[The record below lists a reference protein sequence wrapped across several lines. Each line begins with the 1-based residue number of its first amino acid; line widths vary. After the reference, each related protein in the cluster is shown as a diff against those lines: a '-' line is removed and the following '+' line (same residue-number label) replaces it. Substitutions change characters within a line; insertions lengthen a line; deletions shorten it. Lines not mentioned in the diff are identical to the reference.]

1 MPRVP
6 AEPAEAYTLLAG
18 LYDEIVIDPC
28 HEDWVA
34 FLDALWCEDPLG
46 VRSVL
51 DVCCGTGLLAARLRA
66 RGYEVAGVDAS
77 QAMLDVA
84 RRRLGPD
91 VALSRTTLPGMTV
104 EGVFDAAVSTFD
116 SFNYLTPDELR
127 ATLCEIAL
135 RVRPDGWLVFDLHT
149 DRMMEF
155 TISNPVVEGEAS
167 GNAFAIRSVVDAV
180 VRTCD
185 TTIELT
191 PAPGGAPFSERHRQY
206 FHPDA
211 AVRDALQD
219 AGFEL
224 TGISEEYTHR
234 PVAASTLRATF
245 IARRRPGHPASWSS

>member
-1 MPRVP
+1 MSRVP
-6 AEPAEAYTLLAG
+6 VEPAEAYSLIAG
-18 LYDEIVIDPC
+18 VYDEIVVDPC
-28 HEDWVA
+28 HDEWA
-34 FLDALWCEDPLG
+34 SFLDALWSADPPG

-77 QAMLDVA
+77 EAMLAVA
-84 RRRLGPD
+84 RRRLGPN

-127 ATLCEIAL
+127 ETLREIAL
-135 RVRPDGWLVFDLHT
+135 RVRRDGWLVFDLHT

-155 TISNPVVEGEAS
+155 TIATPVVEGESS
-167 GNAFAIRSVVDAV
+167 GNAFAIRSVVDAA

-191 PAPGGAPFSERHRQY
+191 PATGGEPFSERHRQY
-206 FHPDA
+206 FHTDA
-211 AVRDALQD
+211 AVRDALQG

-224 TGISEEYTHR
+224 TGIREEYTHR

-245 IARRRPGHPASWSS
+245 IARRRLPPWRE